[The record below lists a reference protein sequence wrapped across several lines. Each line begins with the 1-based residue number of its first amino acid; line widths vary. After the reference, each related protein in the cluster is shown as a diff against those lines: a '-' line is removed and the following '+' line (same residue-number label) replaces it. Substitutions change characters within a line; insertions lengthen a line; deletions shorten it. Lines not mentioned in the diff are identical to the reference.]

1 MEWNSL
7 KTRMLVNILGV
18 GAIVFATTILVI
30 SLTNRKNAVLL
41 ATEMSISKSLETASE
56 VKLYLEHP
64 LESAKSIM
72 NSFNALRKAG
82 NKNRDFYK
90 GIIQNTLAG
99 NKNFLAVWS
108 MWELNALDGNDEN
121 YAGLYP
127 FDAEGRFNYTLYK
140 DGAKMLEEQDLT
152 GLYGEPFYVI
162 PATSQRDAIMEPYN
176 YSYTGENGQHFFE
189 TSVVVP
195 VVEGGKTLGVVGV
208 DIDLNELSK
217 IIGDVR
223 VYNTG
228 FAILVSNNG
237 IISAYKDQ
245 AMLEKKFTEQ
255 FDFVSAEMLSQ
266 IQQGKAS
273 NLVVSSK
280 QFNEK
285 LLVSLSPIQIG
296 NSSTPWSLCVVIPR
310 NEALA
315 EANSLL
321 IQGLVMGLIGLLI
334 LSFLIYWQANNFVVP
349 IQKAVALAKQIAM
362 GNLTSTIAVDRADEL
377 GTLQHALNS
386 MNDKLLEIVNELQ
399 YAIGSI
405 AGASLEINTTAQKL
419 SSGATE
425 LASSTEE
432 VSATMEEM
440 VGNIEQNTQ
449 NAIETDKI
457 ASAVAESAEKVRNA
471 SHESVNSIQNI
482 AEKVKI
488 INDIAFQTNILAL
501 NAAVEAAR
509 AGEHG
514 KGFAVVA
521 AEVRKLA
528 ERSKVA
534 AEDINKIANNSVKL
548 TEESTQLLNG
558 IIPQIEKTTM
568 LIQEITAAS
577 KEQST
582 GAEQVNS
589 SIQQLND
596 VTQQNAAV
604 SEELS
609 SNAEEMTG
617 QAEQLK
623 ELVSYFKV

>member
-41 ATEMSISKSLETASE
+41 ATEMSISKSLETATQ
-56 VKLYLEHP
+56 VKLYLERP
-64 LESAKSIM
+64 VEAARSLVGSL
-72 NSFNALRKAG
+72 NTLRKAG
-82 NKNRDFYK
+82 NTNREIYM
-90 GIIQNTLAG
+90 GMVRYTLEG
-99 NKNFLAVWS
+99 NDNFLATWT
-108 MWELNALDGNDEN
+108 MWIPNSLDQNDAK
-121 YAGLYP
+121 YAGVYP
-127 FDAEGRFNYTLYK
+127 FDEEGRFNYTIYK
-140 DGAKMLEEQDLT
+140 NKGRFQEEQT
-152 GLYGEPFYVI
+152 SVAQYQEPFYLI
-162 PATSQRDAIMEPYN
+162 PAETQKDAILEPYY
-176 YSYTGENGQHFFE
+176 YSYIKDNSQQFFE

-195 VVEGGKTLGVVGV
+195 IVEGGKTLGVVGV

-245 AMLEKKFTEQ
+245 ALLEKKFTEQ

-273 NLVVSSK
+273 NLVVFSK

-377 GTLQHALNS
+377 GTLQQALNS

-534 AEDINKIANNSVKL
+534 AEDINKIANNSVNL